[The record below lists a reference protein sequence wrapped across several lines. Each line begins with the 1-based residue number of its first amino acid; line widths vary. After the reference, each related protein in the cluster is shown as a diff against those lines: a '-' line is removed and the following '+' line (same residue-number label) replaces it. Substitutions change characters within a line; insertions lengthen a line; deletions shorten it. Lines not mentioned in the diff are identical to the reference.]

1 VATKEVPPADVAAP
15 GDREATAAPVTGDI
29 RRSRPYI
36 FASTPLRNLLF
47 RGASVVALVAIDLVA
62 VGFALYTA
70 LALREVYYGHSPIL
84 WGVLWTAEGN
94 WLPFVALVTVLVFW
108 QAGLY
113 AERERGIEREPDGDE
128 VDRDQGDDAR
138 GAEEEVAQRTGR
150 EQVRAAAPD
159 VAGDR
164 RAGGLPFAGSG
175 NVRRRGFL
183 CCHGRSSLPA
193 SPSGTLGR

>member
-1 VATKEVPPADVAAP
+1 QP
-15 GDREATAAPVTGDI
+15 
-29 RRSRPYI
+29 
-36 FASTPLRNLLF
+36 
-47 RGASVVALVAIDLVA
+47 VALGGPENAPEDRRVA
-62 VGFALYTA
+62 V
-70 LALREVYYGHSPIL
+70 VD
-84 WGVLWTAEGN
+84 
-94 WLPFVALVTVLVFW
+94 LP
-108 QAGLY
+108 
-113 AERERGIEREPDGDE
+113 ERERGIEREPDGDE